1 MDEPDLGPDGDLVPP
16 LVSAAVIPIIVNAF
30 ESGAYD
36 VYSAKQTRRVLDL
49 VDLLSV
55 YIGKENLKFRVSR
68 SHGNIETQS
77 NTENGQNNTRQ
88 S

>member
-68 SHGNIETQS
+68 
-77 NTENGQNNTRQ
+77 
-88 S
+88 